1 MTGRRRFARELVR
14 DEERQMGG
22 AHCIIRRVLKTS
34 RTAAIAVLLV
44 LGCALQPT
52 TAAAQSEVPPS
63 GSTVRVVNTDGQRLN
78 VRAGAGTD
86 RSIVAKVPS
95 GATLTVT
102 GAVRTEGTVR
112 WLPVRTAA
120 GQTGWVSAEFVVLAS
135 APSTTAVP
143 PRSLADAASSAA
155 SQASER
161 AATERTNLSQRTT
174 NPNERSEQQGGP
186 VQVEAKLK
194 YPETDGRDQEITVLV
209 TRNGAPV
216 PGAIVT
222 LETSDGDEDE
232 RFRELD
238 PTDAEGRTRRT
249 FDVRHEKGTVEL
261 QVEAV
266 APDGAE
272 GRAVVSY
279 FKR

>member
-22 AHCIIRRVLKTS
+22 AVCISRDVLNSS
-34 RTAAIAVLLV
+34 RAAAIAIVLALS
-44 LGCALQPT
+44 CALQPI
-52 TAAAQSEVPPS
+52 TAVAQSEGPPS

-86 RSIVAKVPS
+86 QAIVAKVPS

-102 GAVRTEGTVR
+102 GAARTVGTMR
-112 WLPVRTAA
+112 WLPVRTPA
-120 GQTGWVSAEFVVLAS
+120 GQSGWVSAEFVVLAS
-135 APSTTAVP
+135 APSTPAASP
-143 PRSLADAASSAA
+143 SSLANAASSAA
-155 SQASER
+155 SEASER
-161 AATERTNLSQRTT
+161 AASRRTNLSERT
-174 NPNERSEQQGGP
+174 ERQGS
-186 VQVEAKLK
+186 QIEVEAKLK
-194 YPETDGRDQEITVLV
+194 YPETDGREQEITVWV
-209 TRNGAPV
+209 TRSGAPV

-238 PTDAEGRTRRT
+238 PTDAEGRTRRS

-266 APDGAE
+266 APDGGE
-272 GRAVVSY
+272 GRTVVTY

>member
-1 MTGRRRFARELVR
+1 MTGRRRFARELVCH
-14 DEERQMGG
+14 EERQMGG
-22 AHCIIRRVLKTS
+22 AASIIRRVLTVS
-34 RTAAIAVLLV
+34 RRAAIAVVLV
-44 LGCALQPT
+44 LGCALQPMT
-52 TAAAQSEVPPS
+52 SVAQSEGPPS
-63 GSTVRVVNTDGQRLN
+63 GSTVRVDNTDGQRLN
-78 VRAGAGTD
+78 VRAGAGTEQ
-86 RSIVAKVPS
+86 SIVAKVPS

-102 GAVRTEGTVR
+102 GSARTVGTVR
-112 WLPVRTAA
+112 WLPVRTAT

-135 APSTTAVP
+135 APAAPVTAP
-143 PRSLADAASSAA
+143 SSPADAASSAA
-155 SQASER
+155 SEASTR
-161 AATERTNLSQRTT
+161 AATERTNL
-174 NPNERSEQQGGP
+174 NERTEQQGGP

-194 YPETDGRDQEITVLV
+194 YPETDGRDQEITVWV

-222 LETSDGDEDE
+222 LETNDGDENE

-238 PTDAEGRTRRT
+238 PTDAEGRTRRS

-266 APDGAE
+266 APDGGE